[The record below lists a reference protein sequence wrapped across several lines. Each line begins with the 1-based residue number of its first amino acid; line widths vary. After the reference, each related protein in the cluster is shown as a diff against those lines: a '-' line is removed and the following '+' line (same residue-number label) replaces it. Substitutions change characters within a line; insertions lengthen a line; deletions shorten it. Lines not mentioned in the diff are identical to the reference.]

1 MHSFT
6 RRRFVAT
13 AIISASV
20 VACRGNQAGKVE
32 SLSSPTLT
40 KTLTR
45 IVALEWVY
53 VEDLLALG
61 IQPIGVADISGYKQF
76 VNVQPVL
83 ADSVA
88 DVGTRQE
95 PSLEAIAQLEPDL
108 ILGVEL
114 RHELIYDTLSSI
126 APTLLFNPYPPPDGP
141 NQLEEMEQTFLAI
154 SAAVN
159 RRDPGEKVL
168 QKMQQTFKTAEQQ
181 FRLDGFTDSPFIL
194 AHFVPGTPQPR
205 LFTDNAMAVQALT
218 QIGLKNAWIGK
229 IDRFGFNTVGVEALP
244 AVQQANFL
252 YIAEAEDVQ
261 WQQFQNNPVWKGL
274 EFVKDSRV
282 YPIGSDTWL
291 FGGPKSAQVLV
302 NNIATALIQKHS
314 LKSKT

>member
-1 MHSFT
+1 MTRCS

-13 AIISASV
+13 VIISALA
-20 VACRGNQAGKVE
+20 VACTRNQAGIE
-32 SLSSPTLT
+32 SLSSPIP
-40 KTLTR
+40 KTPTR

-61 IQPIGVADISGYKQF
+61 IQPIGVADIRGYKQF
-76 VNVQPVL
+76 VNIQPAL
-83 ADSVA
+83 ANSVV

-126 APTLLFNPYPPPDGP
+126 APTLLFNPYPPSDGP
-141 NQLEEMEQTFLAI
+141 NQLEEMEQTFLAV
-154 SAAVN
+154 ADAMN
-159 RRDPGEKVL
+159 RRDAGEKVL
-168 QKMQQTFKTAEQQ
+168 QNMHQTFKTAEQQ
-181 FRLDGFTDSPFIL
+181 LRSADFTGSPFLL
-194 AHFVPGTPQPR
+194 AHFIPGTPQPR
-205 LFTDNAMAVQALT
+205 LFTDNAMAVQVLT
-218 QIGLKNAWIGK
+218 QIGLKNAWKGE
-229 IDRFGFNTVGVEALP
+229 IDRFGFNTVGVEALL
-244 AVQQANFL
+244 AVQQVNLL
-252 YIAEAEDVQ
+252 YVAEAEDVQ

-302 NNIATALIQKHS
+302 NKVVTALI
-314 LKSKT
+314 